1 MKKNSFHKDDRGAS
15 LLAVLILMVVVSA
28 IAVVITKITIVNI
41 QMKEV
46 ERGTKKNFY
55 SADAIMDDLRTGA
68 REQAETAL
76 ENAYADVL
84 QHYVDYTS
92 GGKNV
97 QDVFKQNYM
106 NGLEKYFADP
116 DPMKTKVDTTNEQGN
131 VVYRVAGYDADKVKG
146 CILDGTQQGCF
157 VAPADPKYEID
168 YGAGT
173 FTLKDVRVVYK
184 DAQDYETTITTDLV
198 FSTPDMNFSGQSQV
212 KEFMKYALIADN
224 QINVNASGVKVDGS
238 VYAGA
243 GGILASNNGTGELN
257 GRMILTRGDI
267 VADMGSK
274 LTVGNGNSSIWAEN
288 LMTTGKS
295 AATLD
300 VNGNMYVADDLALN
314 AKESKVTLQ
323 GNYYGYNFQKN
334 YGAGDTV
341 ATDADFSSAIM
352 INGKSSSLN
361 IQNLKYL
368 LLAGRTY
375 ISRGNNSSNTDIHNT
390 DIQMGESIAAR
401 TNQLAYYVPERYVV
415 KVESGE
421 STLLKLKWNDAKNVK
436 IGEKE
441 YPIGESDY
449 AASIHV
455 NPEKLDGWLDNANP
469 IVPYYYTNGVNYY
482 LNFKSQQDANEF
494 YAAYYAGNTGKA
506 GGLAGTYLDKDA
518 LIIDENN
525 KMIMTLSGDI
535 MYRTKPEEMF
545 QEKAVTIEPDNWK
558 DSAGLLWDYC
568 SKLAVSYKSLELGLK
583 DFGQSV
589 TPDQVRFSVTDEKGH
604 EKIDKSIDPLFD
616 KLIDR
621 SALQEEI
628 AKHKNPG
635 DTGDVVYKPAAD
647 VYLIDNP
654 DNPDNPDKPNGYIL
668 PTSITKGIVV
678 ATGSVKVSGNFEGLI
693 ISGGK
698 VTFGAS
704 VQVKGNKLL
713 VSNLFK
719 EDQSRKAP
727 LFSKFFRDCSGTAA
741 SNISGQLDL
750 DSYINYDEWKKN

>member
-55 SADAIMDDLRTGA
+55 SADAIMDNLRTGA

-92 GGKNV
+92 GGKNA

-116 DPMKTKVDTTNEQGN
+116 MKTPVDTTNDEGN
-131 VVYRVAGYDADKVKG
+131 VVYRVAGYDTGKVKG
-146 CILDGTQQGCF
+146 CILDGTQQDCF

-173 FTLKDVRVVYK
+173 FTLKDVRVDYK

-212 KEFMKYALIADN
+212 QEFMKYALIADDQVN
-224 QINVNASGVKVDGS
+224 INAMNVYVGGS
-238 VYAGA
+238 IYAGA
-243 GGILASNNGTGELN
+243 GGIQATGSGS
-257 GRMILTRGDI
+257 GRLEGKMILTRGDI
-267 VADMGSK
+267 VADMGST
-274 LTVGNGNSSIWAEN
+274 LMVGNGNSSIWAEN
-288 LMTTGKS
+288 IMTTGKS

-314 AKESKVTLQ
+314 AKESKVKLQ

-341 ATDADFSSAIM
+341 ATDADFCSAIM

-375 ISRGNNSSNTDIHNT
+375 ISRGNNSSNTDI
-390 DIQMGESIAAR
+390 QMGESIAAR
-401 TNQLAYYVPERYVV
+401 TNQLAYYVPERYV

-421 STLLKLKWNDAKNVK
+421 STLLKWNDNDAQNV
-436 IGEKE
+436 EKK

-455 NPEKLDGWLDNANP
+455 DPVKLDGWLNNANP

-506 GGLAGTYLDKDA
+506 GGLAGTYLDKNA
-518 LIIDENN
+518 LIIDEHN
-525 KMIMTLSGDI
+525 KVIMTLSGDI

-589 TPDQVRFSVTDEKGH
+589 TPDQVRFSVTDENGR

-635 DTGDVVYKPAAD
+635 DTGYAVYKPAAD
-647 VYLIDNP
+647 VYLIDNTGVY
-654 DNPDNPDKPNGYIL
+654 DL
-668 PTSITKGIVV
+668 PTSIQKGIVV

-693 ISGGK
+693 LSGGK
-698 VTFGAS
+698 ITFDAN

-719 EDQSRKAP
+719 DDQSRKPP

-741 SNISGQLDL
+741 DSVSGQLDL

>member
-15 LLAVLILMVVVSA
+15 LLAVLIIMVVVSA

-84 QHYVDYTS
+84 QHYVDYTGS
-92 GGKNV
+92 GKNV

-116 DPMKTKVDTTNEQGN
+116 MKTPVDTTNEQGN
-131 VVYRVAGYDADKVKG
+131 VGYRVAGYDADKVKG

-212 KEFMKYALIADN
+212 KEFMKYALIADDQVN
-224 QINVNASGVKVDGS
+224 INAMNVYVGGS
-238 VYAGA
+238 IYAGA
-243 GGILASNNGTGELN
+243 GGIQATGSGS
-257 GRMILTRGDI
+257 GRLEGKMILTRGDI
-267 VADMGSK
+267 VADMGST
-274 LTVGNGNSSIWAEN
+274 LMVGNGNSSIWAEN
-288 LMTTGKS
+288 IMTTGKS

-368 LLAGRTY
+368 LLAGRTF
-375 ISRGNNSSNTDIHNT
+375 ISRGDNSSNT

-401 TNQLAYYVPERYVV
+401 TNQLAYYVPERYV

-421 STLLKLKWNDAKNVK
+421 STLLKWNDNDAQNV
-436 IGEKE
+436 EKK

-455 NPEKLDGWLDNANP
+455 DPVKLDGWLNNANP

-506 GGLAGTYLDKDA
+506 GGLAGTYLDKNA
-518 LIIDENN
+518 LIIDEHN
-525 KMIMTLSGDI
+525 KVIMTLSGDI

-589 TPDQVRFSVTDEKGH
+589 TPDQVRFSVTDENGR
-604 EKIDKSIDPLFD
+604 EKIDKSIDPLSD

-635 DTGDVVYKPAAD
+635 DTGYAVYKPAAD
-647 VYLIDNP
+647 VYLIDNTGVY
-654 DNPDNPDKPNGYIL
+654 DL

-698 VTFGAS
+698 VTFDAN

-719 EDQSRKAP
+719 EDQSRQAP

>member
-92 GGKNV
+92 GGKNA

-116 DPMKTKVDTTNEQGN
+116 MKTPVDTTNEQGN

-168 YGAGT
+168 YGTGT

-212 KEFMKYALIADN
+212 KEFMKYALIADD
-224 QINVNASGVKVDGS
+224 QINVNASNVTVDGS
-238 VYAGA
+238 VYAGV
-243 GGILASNNGTGELN
+243 GGIVASGNGTGELK

-288 LMTTGKS
+288 IMTTGKS

-368 LLAGRTY
+368 LLAGRTF
-375 ISRGNNSSNTDIHNT
+375 ISRGNNSSNT

-401 TNQLAYYVPERYVV
+401 TNQLAYYVSDKYV
-415 KVESGE
+415 KTENGE
-421 STLLKLKWNDAKNVK
+421 GVVLKWNDAQNVR

-455 NPEKLDGWLDNANP
+455 DPVKLDGWLNHANP

-506 GGLAGTYLDKDA
+506 GGFAGTYLDKNA
-518 LIIDENN
+518 LIIDEHN
-525 KMIMTLSGDI
+525 KVIMTLSGDI

-589 TPDQVRFSVTDEKGH
+589 TPDQVRFSVTDENGH

-635 DTGDVVYKPAAD
+635 DAGFTVYHPADD
-647 VYLIDNP
+647 VYLIDNTGVY
-654 DNPDNPDKPNGYIL
+654 DL

-698 VTFGAS
+698 VTFDAN

>member
-76 ENAYADVL
+76 ENAYVDVL

-92 GGKNV
+92 GGKNA

-116 DPMKTKVDTTNEQGN
+116 MKTKVDTTNDEGS

-146 CILDGTQQGCF
+146 CILDGTQRGCF

-212 KEFMKYALIADN
+212 QEFMKYALIADD
-224 QINVNASGVKVDGS
+224 QINVNASNVTVDGS
-238 VYAGA
+238 VYAGV
-243 GGILASNNGTGELN
+243 GGIVASGNGTGELK

-267 VADMGSK
+267 VADMGSALK
-274 LTVGNGNSSIWAEN
+274 VGDGNSSIWAEN

-375 ISRGNNSSNTDIHNT
+375 ISRGNNSSNTDI
-390 DIQMGESIAAR
+390 QMGESIAAR
-401 TNQLAYYVPERYVV
+401 TNQLAYYVPERYV

-421 STLLKLKWNDAKNVK
+421 STLLKWNDAQKVR

-455 NPEKLDGWLDNANP
+455 DPVKLDGWLNHANP
-469 IVPYYYTNGVNYY
+469 IVPYYYINGVNYY

-494 YAAYYAGNTGKA
+494 YAAYYAGNTSKA
-506 GGLAGTYLDKDA
+506 GGLAGTYLDKNA
-518 LIIDENN
+518 LIIDEHN

-545 QEKAVTIEPDNWK
+545 QEKEVTIEPDNWK

-589 TPDQVRFSVTDEKGH
+589 TPDQVRFSVTDENGH

-635 DTGDVVYKPAAD
+635 DAGFTVYHPADD
-647 VYLIDNP
+647 VYLIDNTGVY
-654 DNPDNPDKPNGYIL
+654 DL

-698 VTFGAS
+698 VTFDAN

>member
-116 DPMKTKVDTTNEQGN
+116 DPMKTKVDTTNKQGN

-168 YGAGT
+168 YGTGT

-212 KEFMKYALIADN
+212 KEFMKYALIADD
-224 QINVNASGVKVDGS
+224 QINVNASNVTVDGS
-238 VYAGA
+238 VYAGV
-243 GGILASNNGTGELN
+243 GGIVASGNGTGELK

-267 VADMGSK
+267 VADMGSALK
-274 LTVGNGNSSIWAEN
+274 VGDGNSSIWAEN
-288 LMTTGKS
+288 IMTTGKS
-295 AATLD
+295 AATLN

-368 LLAGRTY
+368 LLAGRTF
-375 ISRGNNSSNTDIHNT
+375 ISRGNNSSNT

-401 TNQLAYYVPERYVV
+401 TNQLAYYVSDKYV
-415 KVESGE
+415 KTENGE
-421 STLLKLKWNDAKNVK
+421 GVVLKWNDAQNVR

-455 NPEKLDGWLDNANP
+455 DPVKLDGWLNHANP

-506 GGLAGTYLDKDA
+506 GGFAGTYLDKNA
-518 LIIDENN
+518 LIIDEHN
-525 KMIMTLSGDI
+525 KVIMTLSGDI

-589 TPDQVRFSVTDEKGH
+589 TPDQVRFSVTDENGH

-635 DTGDVVYKPAAD
+635 DAGFTVYHPADD
-647 VYLIDNP
+647 VYLIDNTGVY
-654 DNPDNPDKPNGYIL
+654 DL

-698 VTFGAS
+698 VTFDAN

>member
-92 GGKNV
+92 GGKNA

-116 DPMKTKVDTTNEQGN
+116 MKTPVDTTNEQGN

-168 YGAGT
+168 YGTGT

-212 KEFMKYALIADN
+212 KEFMKYALIADD
-224 QINVNASGVKVDGS
+224 QINVNASNVTVDGS
-238 VYAGA
+238 VYAGV
-243 GGILASNNGTGELN
+243 GGIVASGNGTGELK

-267 VADMGSK
+267 VADMGSALK
-274 LTVGNGNSSIWAEN
+274 VGDGNSSIWAEN
-288 LMTTGKS
+288 IMTTGKS
-295 AATLD
+295 AATLN

-368 LLAGRTY
+368 LLAGRTF
-375 ISRGNNSSNTDIHNT
+375 ISRGNNSSNT

-401 TNQLAYYVPERYVV
+401 TNQLAYYVSDKYV
-415 KVESGE
+415 KTENGE
-421 STLLKLKWNDAKNVK
+421 GVVLKWNDAQNVR

-455 NPEKLDGWLDNANP
+455 DPVKLDGWLNHANP

-589 TPDQVRFSVTDEKGH
+589 TPDQVRFSVTDENGH

-635 DTGDVVYKPAAD
+635 DAGFTVYHPADD
-647 VYLIDNP
+647 VYLIDNTGVY
-654 DNPDNPDKPNGYIL
+654 DL

-678 ATGSVKVSGNFEGLI
+678 ATGSVKVSGNVEGLI

-698 VTFGAS
+698 VTFDAN

>member
-116 DPMKTKVDTTNEQGN
+116 DPMKTKVDTTNKQGN

-168 YGAGT
+168 YGTGT

-212 KEFMKYALIADN
+212 KEFMKYALIADD
-224 QINVNASGVKVDGS
+224 QINVNASNVTVDGS
-238 VYAGA
+238 VYAGV
-243 GGILASNNGTGELN
+243 GGIVASGNGTGELK

-267 VADMGSK
+267 VADMGSALK
-274 LTVGNGNSSIWAEN
+274 VGDGNSSIWAEN

-375 ISRGNNSSNTDIHNT
+375 ISRGNNSSNTDI
-390 DIQMGESIAAR
+390 QMGESIAAR
-401 TNQLAYYVPERYVV
+401 TNQLAYYVPERYV

-421 STLLKLKWNDAKNVK
+421 STLLKWNDAPQNVT

-455 NPEKLDGWLDNANP
+455 NPVKLDGWLNHANP

-494 YAAYYAGNTGKA
+494 YAAYYTGNTGKA
-506 GGLAGTYLDKDA
+506 GGLAGTYLDKNA
-518 LIIDENN
+518 LIIDEHN
-525 KMIMTLSGDI
+525 KVIMTLSGDI

-589 TPDQVRFSVTDEKGH
+589 TPDQVRFSVTDENGH

-635 DTGDVVYKPAAD
+635 DAGFTVYHPADD
-647 VYLIDNP
+647 VYLIDNTGVY
-654 DNPDNPDKPNGYIL
+654 DL

-698 VTFGAS
+698 VTFDAN

>member
-76 ENAYADVL
+76 ENAYVDVL

-92 GGKNV
+92 GGKNA

-116 DPMKTKVDTTNEQGN
+116 MKTKVDTTNDEGS
-131 VVYRVAGYDADKVKG
+131 VVYRVAGYDADKLKG
-146 CILDGTQQGCF
+146 CILDGTQRGCF

-212 KEFMKYALIADN
+212 QEFMKYALIADD
-224 QINVNASGVKVDGS
+224 QINVNASNVTVDGS

-243 GGILASNNGTGELN
+243 GGIVASGNGTGVLN

-267 VADMGSK
+267 VADMGST
-274 LTVGNGNSSIWAEN
+274 LMVGNGNSSIWAEN
-288 LMTTGKS
+288 IMTTGKS
-295 AATLD
+295 AATLN

-314 AKESKVTLQ
+314 AKESKVTLK

-334 YGAGDTV
+334 YGVGDTV

-361 IQNLKYL
+361 IQNLKFL
-368 LLAGRTY
+368 LLAGRTF
-375 ISRGNNSSNTDIHNT
+375 IARGNNSSNT

-401 TNQLAYYVPERYVV
+401 TNQLAYYVSDKYV
-415 KVESGE
+415 KTENGE
-421 STLLKLKWNDAKNVK
+421 GVVLKWNDAQNVT

-455 NPEKLDGWLDNANP
+455 DPVKLDGWLNNANP

-583 DFGQSV
+583 DSGQSV
-589 TPDQVRFSVTDEKGH
+589 TPDQVRFSVTDENGH

-635 DTGDVVYKPAAD
+635 DTGYAVYKPAAD
-647 VYLIDNP
+647 VYLIDNTGVY
-654 DNPDNPDKPNGYIL
+654 DL

-698 VTFGAS
+698 VTFDAN

-719 EDQSRKAP
+719 EDQSRQDP

>member
-15 LLAVLILMVVVSA
+15 LLAVLIIMVVVSA

-68 REQAETAL
+68 REQAEAAL
-76 ENAYADVL
+76 ENAYVDVL

-92 GGKNV
+92 GGKNA

-116 DPMKTKVDTTNEQGN
+116 MKTPVDTTNEQGN

-212 KEFMKYALIADN
+212 QEFMKYALIADDQVN
-224 QINVNASGVKVDGS
+224 INAMNVYVGGS
-238 VYAGA
+238 IYAGA
-243 GGILASNNGTGELN
+243 GGIQATGSGS
-257 GRMILTRGDI
+257 GRLEGKIILTRGDI
-267 VADMGSK
+267 VADMGST
-274 LTVGNGNSSIWAEN
+274 LMVGNGNSSIWAEN

-300 VNGNMYVADDLALN
+300 VNGNIYVADDLALN
-314 AKESKVTLQ
+314 AKESKVKLQ

-368 LLAGRTY
+368 LLAGRTF
-375 ISRGNNSSNTDIHNT
+375 IARGNNSSNT

-401 TNQLAYYVPERYVV
+401 TNQLAYYVSDKYV
-415 KVESGE
+415 KTENGE
-421 STLLKLKWNDAKNVK
+421 GVVLKWNDAQNVR
-436 IGEKE
+436 IGETE

-455 NPEKLDGWLDNANP
+455 DPVQLDGWLNHANP

-583 DFGQSV
+583 DSGQSV
-589 TPDQVRFSVTDEKGH
+589 TPDQVRFSVTDENGH

-635 DTGDVVYKPAAD
+635 DTGYAVYKPAAD
-647 VYLIDNP
+647 VYLIDNTGVY
-654 DNPDNPDKPNGYIL
+654 DL

-698 VTFGAS
+698 VTFDAN

-719 EDQSRKAP
+719 EDQSRQAP

>member
-92 GGKNV
+92 GGKNA

-116 DPMKTKVDTTNEQGN
+116 MKTPVDTTNEQGN

-168 YGAGT
+168 YGTGT

-212 KEFMKYALIADN
+212 KEFMKYALIADD
-224 QINVNASGVKVDGS
+224 QINVNASNVTVDGS
-238 VYAGA
+238 VYAGV
-243 GGILASNNGTGELN
+243 GGIVASGNGTGELK

-267 VADMGSK
+267 VADMGSALK
-274 LTVGNGNSSIWAEN
+274 VGDGNSSIWAEN
-288 LMTTGKS
+288 IMTTGKS
-295 AATLD
+295 AATLN

-368 LLAGRTY
+368 LLAGRTF
-375 ISRGNNSSNTDIHNT
+375 ISRGNNSSNT

-401 TNQLAYYVPERYVV
+401 TNQLAYYVSDKYV
-415 KVESGE
+415 KTENGE
-421 STLLKLKWNDAKNVK
+421 GVVLKWNDAQNVR

-455 NPEKLDGWLDNANP
+455 DPVKLDGWLNHANP

-506 GGLAGTYLDKDA
+506 GGFAGTYLDKNA
-518 LIIDENN
+518 LIIDEHN
-525 KMIMTLSGDI
+525 KVIMTLSGDI

-589 TPDQVRFSVTDEKGH
+589 TPDQVRFSVTDENGH

-635 DTGDVVYKPAAD
+635 DAGFTVYHPADD
-647 VYLIDNP
+647 VYLIDNTGVY
-654 DNPDNPDKPNGYIL
+654 DL

-698 VTFGAS
+698 VTFDAN

>member
-76 ENAYADVL
+76 ENAYVDVL

-92 GGKNV
+92 GGKNA

-106 NGLEKYFADP
+106 NGLESYFADP
-116 DPMKTKVDTTNEQGN
+116 MKTPVDTTNDEGS

-168 YGAGT
+168 YGTGT

-212 KEFMKYALIADN
+212 KEFMKYALIADD
-224 QINVNASGVKVDGS
+224 QINVNASNVTVDGS
-238 VYAGA
+238 VYAGV
-243 GGILASNNGTGELN
+243 GGIVASGNGTGELK

-267 VADMGSK
+267 VADMGTS
-274 LTVGNGNSSIWAEN
+274 LSVGDGNSSIWAEN
-288 LMTTGKS
+288 IMTTGKS
-295 AATLD
+295 AATLN

-314 AKESKVTLQ
+314 AKESKVTLK

-368 LLAGRTY
+368 LLAGRTF
-375 ISRGNNSSNTDIHNT
+375 ISRGNNSSNT

-401 TNQLAYYVPERYVV
+401 TNQLAYYVPERYV

-421 STLLKLKWNDAKNVK
+421 STLLKWNDAQKVR

-455 NPEKLDGWLDNANP
+455 DPVKLDGWLNHANP

-506 GGLAGTYLDKDA
+506 GGLAGTYLDKNA
-518 LIIDENN
+518 LIIDEHN
-525 KMIMTLSGDI
+525 KVIMTLSGDI

-589 TPDQVRFSVTDEKGH
+589 TPDQVRFSVTDENGH

-635 DTGDVVYKPAAD
+635 DAGFTVYHPADD
-647 VYLIDNP
+647 VYLIDNTGVY
-654 DNPDNPDKPNGYIL
+654 DL

-698 VTFGAS
+698 VTFDAN

>member
-15 LLAVLILMVVVSA
+15 LLAVLIIMVVVSA

-84 QHYVDYTS
+84 QHYVDYTGS
-92 GGKNV
+92 GKNV

-116 DPMKTKVDTTNEQGN
+116 MKTPVDTTNEQGN

-168 YGAGT
+168 YGVGT

-243 GGILASNNGTGELN
+243 GGIVASNNGTGELN

-267 VADMGSK
+267 VADMGST

-295 AATLD
+295 AATLN

-314 AKESKVTLQ
+314 AKESKVTLK

-375 ISRGNNSSNTDIHNT
+375 ISRGNNSSNTDI
-390 DIQMGESIAAR
+390 QMGESIAAR
-401 TNQLAYYVPERYVV
+401 TNQLAYYVPERYV

-421 STLLKLKWNDAKNVK
+421 STLLKWNDNDAQNV
-436 IGEKE
+436 EKK

-455 NPEKLDGWLDNANP
+455 DPVKLDGWLNHANP

-482 LNFKSQQDANEF
+482 LNFRSQQDANEF

-506 GGLAGTYLDKDA
+506 GGLAGTYLDKNA

-589 TPDQVRFSVTDEKGH
+589 TPDQVRFSVTDENGR

-635 DTGDVVYKPAAD
+635 DTGYAVYKPAAD
-647 VYLIDNP
+647 VYLIDNTGVY
-654 DNPDNPDKPNGYIL
+654 DL

-698 VTFGAS
+698 VTFDAN

-719 EDQSRKAP
+719 EDQSRQAP

>member
-92 GGKNV
+92 GGKNA

-116 DPMKTKVDTTNEQGN
+116 MKTPVDTTNEQGN

-168 YGAGT
+168 YGTGT

-212 KEFMKYALIADN
+212 KEFMKYALIADD
-224 QINVNASGVKVDGS
+224 QINVNASNVTVDGS
-238 VYAGA
+238 VYAGV
-243 GGILASNNGTGELN
+243 GGIVASGNGTGELK

-267 VADMGSK
+267 VADMGSALK
-274 LTVGNGNSSIWAEN
+274 VGDGNSSIWAEN
-288 LMTTGKS
+288 IMTTGKS
-295 AATLD
+295 AATLN

-368 LLAGRTY
+368 LLAGRTF
-375 ISRGNNSSNTDIHNT
+375 ISRGNNSSNT

-401 TNQLAYYVPERYVV
+401 TNQLAYYVSDKYV
-415 KVESGE
+415 KTENGE
-421 STLLKLKWNDAKNVK
+421 GVVLKWNDAQNVR

-455 NPEKLDGWLDNANP
+455 DPVKLDGWLNHANP

-506 GGLAGTYLDKDA
+506 GGFAGTYLDKNA
-518 LIIDENN
+518 LIIDEHN
-525 KMIMTLSGDI
+525 KVIMTLSGDI

-583 DFGQSV
+583 DFGQTV
-589 TPDQVRFSVTDEKGH
+589 TPDQVRFSVTDENGH

-635 DTGDVVYKPAAD
+635 DAGFTVYHPADD
-647 VYLIDNP
+647 VYLIDNTGVY
-654 DNPDNPDKPNGYIL
+654 DL

-698 VTFGAS
+698 VTFDAN

>member
-76 ENAYADVL
+76 ENAYVDVL

-92 GGKNV
+92 GGKNA

-106 NGLEKYFADP
+106 NGLESYFA

-212 KEFMKYALIADN
+212 QEFMKYALIADD
-224 QINVNASGVKVDGS
+224 QINVNASNVTVDGS
-238 VYAGA
+238 VYAGV
-243 GGILASNNGTGELN
+243 GGIVASGNGTGELK

-267 VADMGSK
+267 VADMGSALK
-274 LTVGNGNSSIWAEN
+274 VGDGNSSIWAEN

-375 ISRGNNSSNTDIHNT
+375 ISRGNNSSNTDI
-390 DIQMGESIAAR
+390 QMGESIAAR
-401 TNQLAYYVPERYVV
+401 TNQLAYYVPERYV

-421 STLLKLKWNDAKNVK
+421 STLLKWNDAQKVR

-455 NPEKLDGWLDNANP
+455 DPVKLDGWLNHANP
-469 IVPYYYTNGVNYY
+469 IVPYYYINGVNYY

-494 YAAYYAGNTGKA
+494 YAAYYAGNTSKA
-506 GGLAGTYLDKDA
+506 GGLAGTYLDKNA

-589 TPDQVRFSVTDEKGH
+589 TPDQVRFSVTDENGH

-635 DTGDVVYKPAAD
+635 DAGFTVYHPADD
-647 VYLIDNP
+647 VYLIDNTGVY
-654 DNPDNPDKPNGYIL
+654 DL

-698 VTFGAS
+698 VTFDAN

>member
-92 GGKNV
+92 GGKNA

-116 DPMKTKVDTTNEQGN
+116 MKTPVDTTNEQGN

-168 YGAGT
+168 YGTGT

-212 KEFMKYALIADN
+212 KEFMKYALIADD
-224 QINVNASGVKVDGS
+224 QINVNASNVTVDGS
-238 VYAGA
+238 VYAGV
-243 GGILASNNGTGELN
+243 GGIVASGNGTGELK

-267 VADMGSK
+267 VADMGSALK
-274 LTVGNGNSSIWAEN
+274 VGDGNSSIWAEN

-300 VNGNMYVADDLALN
+300 VNGNIYVADDLALN

-375 ISRGNNSSNTDIHNT
+375 ISRGNNSSNTDI
-390 DIQMGESIAAR
+390 QMGESIAAR
-401 TNQLAYYVPERYVV
+401 TNQLAYYVPERYV

-421 STLLKLKWNDAKNVK
+421 STLLKWNDAQKVR

-455 NPEKLDGWLDNANP
+455 DPVKLDGWLNHANP

-494 YAAYYAGNTGKA
+494 YAAYYAGNTSKA
-506 GGLAGTYLDKDA
+506 GGLAGTYLDKNA
-518 LIIDENN
+518 LIIDEHN
-525 KMIMTLSGDI
+525 KVIMTLSGDI

-589 TPDQVRFSVTDEKGH
+589 TPDQVRFSVTDENGH

-635 DTGDVVYKPAAD
+635 DAGFTVYHPADD
-647 VYLIDNP
+647 VYLIDNTGVY
-654 DNPDNPDKPNGYIL
+654 DL

-698 VTFGAS
+698 VTFDAN

>member
-84 QHYVDYTS
+84 QHYVDYTGS
-92 GGKNV
+92 GKNV

-116 DPMKTKVDTTNEQGN
+116 MKTKVDTTNDEGS

-184 DAQDYETTITTDLV
+184 DAQDYETSITTDLV

-212 KEFMKYALIADN
+212 KEFMKYALIADD
-224 QINVNASGVKVDGS
+224 QINVNASNVTVDGS
-238 VYAGA
+238 VYAGV
-243 GGILASNNGTGELN
+243 GGIVASGNGTGELK

-267 VADMGSK
+267 VADMGSALK
-274 LTVGNGNSSIWAEN
+274 VGDGNSSIWAEN

-295 AATLD
+295 AATLN

-375 ISRGNNSSNTDIHNT
+375 ISRGNNSSNTDI
-390 DIQMGESIAAR
+390 QMGESIAAR
-401 TNQLAYYVPERYVV
+401 TNQLAYYVSERYV
-415 KVESGE
+415 KTENGE
-421 STLLKLKWNDAKNVK
+421 GVVLKWNDAQNVR

-455 NPEKLDGWLDNANP
+455 DPVKLDGWLNHANP

-589 TPDQVRFSVTDEKGH
+589 TPDQVRFSVTDENGH

-635 DTGDVVYKPAAD
+635 DTGFTVYHPADD
-647 VYLIDNP
+647 VYLIDNTGVY
-654 DNPDNPDKPNGYIL
+654 DL

-698 VTFGAS
+698 VTFDAN

>member
-92 GGKNV
+92 GGKNA

-116 DPMKTKVDTTNEQGN
+116 MKTPVDTTNEQGN

-168 YGAGT
+168 YGTGT

-212 KEFMKYALIADN
+212 KEFMKYALIADD
-224 QINVNASGVKVDGS
+224 QINVNASNVTVDGS
-238 VYAGA
+238 VYAGV
-243 GGILASNNGTGELN
+243 GGIVASGNGTGELK

-267 VADMGSK
+267 VADMGSALK
-274 LTVGNGNSSIWAEN
+274 VGDGNSSIWAEN
-288 LMTTGKS
+288 IMTTGKS
-295 AATLD
+295 AATLN

-368 LLAGRTY
+368 LLAGRTF
-375 ISRGNNSSNTDIHNT
+375 ISRGNNSSNT

-401 TNQLAYYVPERYVV
+401 TNQLAYYVSDKYV
-415 KVESGE
+415 KTENGE
-421 STLLKLKWNDAKNVK
+421 GVVLKWNDAQNVR

-455 NPEKLDGWLDNANP
+455 DPVKLDGWLNHANP

-506 GGLAGTYLDKDA
+506 GGFAGTYLDKNA
-518 LIIDENN
+518 LIIDEHN
-525 KMIMTLSGDI
+525 KVIMTLSGDI

-589 TPDQVRFSVTDEKGH
+589 TPDQVRFSVTDENGH

-635 DTGDVVYKPAAD
+635 DAGFTVYHPADD
-647 VYLIDNP
+647 VYLIDNTGVY
-654 DNPDNPDKPNGYIL
+654 DL

-698 VTFGAS
+698 VTFGTN

>member
-92 GGKNV
+92 GGKNA

-116 DPMKTKVDTTNEQGN
+116 DPMKTKVDTTNKQGN

-168 YGAGT
+168 YGTGT

-212 KEFMKYALIADN
+212 KEFMKYALIADD
-224 QINVNASGVKVDGS
+224 QINVNASNVTVDGS
-238 VYAGA
+238 VYAGV
-243 GGILASNNGTGELN
+243 GGIVASGNGTGELK

-267 VADMGSK
+267 VADMGSALK
-274 LTVGNGNSSIWAEN
+274 VGDGNSSIWAEN
-288 LMTTGKS
+288 IMTTGKS
-295 AATLD
+295 AATLN

-368 LLAGRTY
+368 LLAGRTF
-375 ISRGNNSSNTDIHNT
+375 ISRGNNSSNT

-401 TNQLAYYVPERYVV
+401 TNQLAYYVSDKYV
-415 KVESGE
+415 KTENGE
-421 STLLKLKWNDAKNVK
+421 GVVLKWNDAQNVR

-455 NPEKLDGWLDNANP
+455 DPVKLDGWLNHANP

-506 GGLAGTYLDKDA
+506 GGFAGTYLDKNA
-518 LIIDENN
+518 LIIDEHN
-525 KMIMTLSGDI
+525 KVIMTLSGDI

-589 TPDQVRFSVTDEKGH
+589 TPDQVRFSVTDENGH

-635 DTGDVVYKPAAD
+635 DAGFTVYHPADD
-647 VYLIDNP
+647 VYLIDNTGVY
-654 DNPDNPDKPNGYIL
+654 DL

-698 VTFGAS
+698 VTFDAN

>member
-76 ENAYADVL
+76 ENAYVDVL

-92 GGKNV
+92 GGKNA

-116 DPMKTKVDTTNEQGN
+116 MKTKVDTTNDEGS

-146 CILDGTQQGCF
+146 CILDGTQRGCF

-212 KEFMKYALIADN
+212 QEFMKYALIADD
-224 QINVNASGVKVDGS
+224 QINVNASNVTVDGS

-243 GGILASNNGTGELN
+243 GGIVASGNGTGVLN

-375 ISRGNNSSNTDIHNT
+375 ISRGNNSSNTDI
-390 DIQMGESIAAR
+390 QMGESIAAR
-401 TNQLAYYVPERYVV
+401 TNQLAYYVPERYV

-421 STLLKLKWNDAKNVK
+421 STLLKWNDAPQNVT

-455 NPEKLDGWLDNANP
+455 DPVKLDGWLNHANP

-506 GGLAGTYLDKDA
+506 GGLAGTYLDKNA
-518 LIIDENN
+518 LIIDEHN

-589 TPDQVRFSVTDEKGH
+589 TPDQVRFSVTDENGH

-635 DTGDVVYKPAAD
+635 DTGFTVYHPADD
-647 VYLIDNP
+647 VYLIDNTGVY
-654 DNPDNPDKPNGYIL
+654 DL

-698 VTFGAS
+698 VTFDAN

-719 EDQSRKAP
+719 EDQSRQAP

>member
-76 ENAYADVL
+76 ENAYVDVL

-92 GGKNV
+92 GGKNA

-116 DPMKTKVDTTNEQGN
+116 MKTKVDTTNDEGS

-146 CILDGTQQGCF
+146 CILDGTQRGCF

-184 DAQDYETTITTDLV
+184 DAQDYETSITTDLV

-212 KEFMKYALIADN
+212 KEFMKYALIADD
-224 QINVNASGVKVDGS
+224 QINVNASNVTVDGS
-238 VYAGA
+238 VYAGV
-243 GGILASNNGTGELN
+243 GGIVASGNGTGELK

-267 VADMGSK
+267 VADMGSALK
-274 LTVGNGNSSIWAEN
+274 VGDGNSSIWAEN

-295 AATLD
+295 AATLN

-375 ISRGNNSSNTDIHNT
+375 ISRGNNSSNTDI
-390 DIQMGESIAAR
+390 QMGESIAAR
-401 TNQLAYYVPERYVV
+401 TNQLAYYVPERYV

-421 STLLKLKWNDAKNVK
+421 RALLKWNDAQNVK

-455 NPEKLDGWLDNANP
+455 DPVKLDGWLNHANP

-506 GGLAGTYLDKDA
+506 GGLAGTYLDKNA
-518 LIIDENN
+518 LIIDEHN
-525 KMIMTLSGDI
+525 KVIMTLSGDI

-558 DSAGLLWDYC
+558 DPAGLLWDYC

-589 TPDQVRFSVTDEKGH
+589 TPDQVRFSVTDENGH

-635 DTGDVVYKPAAD
+635 DTGFTVYHPADD
-647 VYLIDNP
+647 VYLIDNTGVY
-654 DNPDNPDKPNGYIL
+654 DL

-698 VTFGAS
+698 VTFDAN

-719 EDQSRKAP
+719 EDQSRQAP

>member
-116 DPMKTKVDTTNEQGN
+116 MKTKVDTTNKQGN

-168 YGAGT
+168 YGTGT

-212 KEFMKYALIADN
+212 KEFMKYALIADD
-224 QINVNASGVKVDGS
+224 QINVNASNVTVDGS
-238 VYAGA
+238 VYAGV
-243 GGILASNNGTGELN
+243 GGIVASGNGTGELK

-267 VADMGSK
+267 VADMGTS
-274 LTVGNGNSSIWAEN
+274 LSVGDGNSSIWAEN

-295 AATLD
+295 AATLN

-368 LLAGRTY
+368 LLAGRTF
-375 ISRGNNSSNTDIHNT
+375 ISRGNNSSNTDI
-390 DIQMGESIAAR
+390 QMGESIAVR
-401 TNQLAYYVPERYVV
+401 TNQLAYYVPERYV

-421 STLLKLKWNDAKNVK
+421 STLLKWNDAQKVR

-455 NPEKLDGWLDNANP
+455 DPVKLDGWLNHANP

-506 GGLAGTYLDKDA
+506 GGLAGTYLDKNA
-518 LIIDENN
+518 LIIDEHN

-589 TPDQVRFSVTDEKGH
+589 TPDQVRFSVTDENGH

-635 DTGDVVYKPAAD
+635 DTGFTVYHPAD
-647 VYLIDNP
+647 NVYLIDNTGVY
-654 DNPDNPDKPNGYIL
+654 DL

-698 VTFGAS
+698 VTFDAN

-719 EDQSRKAP
+719 EDQSRQAP

>member
-76 ENAYADVL
+76 ESAYADVL
-84 QHYVDYTS
+84 QHYVVYTS
-92 GGKNV
+92 SGKNA
-97 QDVFKQNYM
+97 QDVFKQKYM
-106 NGLEKYFADP
+106 DGLESYFADSR
-116 DPMKTKVDTTNEQGN
+116 KTPIDTTNDRGN

-146 CILDGTQQGCF
+146 CILDGTQQDCF

-168 YGAGT
+168 YGAGI
-173 FTLKDVRVVYK
+173 FTLKGVRVTYK

-198 FSTPDMNFSGQSQV
+198 FSTPNMNFSGQSQV
-212 KEFMKYALIADN
+212 QEFMKYALIADDQVN
-224 QINVNASGVKVDGS
+224 INAMNVYVGGS
-238 VYAGA
+238 IYAGA
-243 GGILASNNGTGELN
+243 GGIQATGSGSGTLEGK
-257 GRMILTRGDI
+257 MILTRGDI
-267 VADMGSK
+267 VADMGSS
-274 LTVGNGNSSIWAEN
+274 LSVGDGNSSIWAEN
-288 LMTTGKS
+288 IMTTGKS
-295 AATLD
+295 AATLH
-300 VNGNMYVADDLALN
+300 VNGNIYVADDLALN
-314 AKESKVTLQ
+314 AKESNVTLK

-352 INGKSSSLN
+352 INGKNSSLN

-368 LLAGRTY
+368 LLAGRTF
-375 ISRGNNSSNTDIHNT
+375 IARGNNSSNT

-401 TNQLAYYVPERYVV
+401 TNQLAYYVSDKYV
-415 KVESGE
+415 KTENGE
-421 STLLKLKWNDAKNVK
+421 SALLKWNDAQNVR
-436 IGEKE
+436 IGETE

-455 NPEKLDGWLDNANP
+455 DPVKLDGWLNNANP

-506 GGLAGTYLDKDA
+506 GGLAGTYLDKNA

-525 KMIMTLSGDI
+525 MIMTLSGDI
-535 MYRTKPEEMF
+535 MYRTRPEEMF
-545 QEKAVTIEPDNWK
+545 QEKEVTIEPDNWK
-558 DSAGLLWDYC
+558 DSTGLLWDYC

-583 DFGQSV
+583 DSGQSV

-604 EKIDKSIDPLFD
+604 ETIDKSIDPLFD

-621 SALQEEI
+621 SALQDEI

-635 DTGDVVYKPAAD
+635 DTGDTVYNPATD
-647 VYLIDNP
+647 VYLIDNAGVY
-654 DNPDNPDKPNGYIL
+654 DL

-678 ATGSVKVSGNFEGLI
+678 ATGSIKVSGNFEGMI

-698 VTFGAS
+698 VTFDAN

-719 EDQSRKAP
+719 EDQSRQTP
-727 LFSKFFRDCSGTAA
+727 LFSNFFRDCSGTAA

-750 DSYINYDEWKKN
+750 DSYISYDEWKKN

>member
-106 NGLEKYFADP
+106 NGLESYFA
-116 DPMKTKVDTTNEQGN
+116 DPMKTKVDTTNKQGN

-168 YGAGT
+168 YGTGT

-212 KEFMKYALIADN
+212 KEFMKYALIADD
-224 QINVNASGVKVDGS
+224 QINVNASNVTVDGS
-238 VYAGA
+238 VYAGV
-243 GGILASNNGTGELN
+243 GGIVASGNGTGELK

-267 VADMGSK
+267 VADMGSALK
-274 LTVGNGNSSIWAEN
+274 VGDGNSSIWAEN

-375 ISRGNNSSNTDIHNT
+375 ISRGNNSSNTDI
-390 DIQMGESIAAR
+390 QMGESIAAR
-401 TNQLAYYVPERYVV
+401 TNQLAYYVPERYV

-421 STLLKLKWNDAKNVK
+421 STLLKWNDAQKVR

-455 NPEKLDGWLDNANP
+455 DPVKLDGWLNHANP

-506 GGLAGTYLDKDA
+506 GGLAGTYLDKNA
-518 LIIDENN
+518 LIIDEHN
-525 KMIMTLSGDI
+525 KVIMTLSGDI

-545 QEKAVTIEPDNWK
+545 QEKEVTIEPDNWK

-589 TPDQVRFSVTDEKGH
+589 TPDQVRFSVTDENGH

-635 DTGDVVYKPAAD
+635 DAGFTVYHPADD
-647 VYLIDNP
+647 VYLIDNTGVY
-654 DNPDNPDKPNGYIL
+654 DL

-698 VTFGAS
+698 VTFDAN

>member
-84 QHYVDYTS
+84 QHYVDYTGS
-92 GGKNV
+92 GKNV

-116 DPMKTKVDTTNEQGN
+116 MKTPVDTTNEQGN

-212 KEFMKYALIADN
+212 KEFMKYALIADD
-224 QINVNASGVKVDGS
+224 QINVNASNVTVDGS
-238 VYAGA
+238 VYAGV
-243 GGILASNNGTGELN
+243 GGIVASGNGTGELK

-267 VADMGSK
+267 VADMGTS
-274 LTVGNGNSSIWAEN
+274 LSVGDGNSSIWAEN
-288 LMTTGKS
+288 IMTTGKS
-295 AATLD
+295 AATLN

-314 AKESKVTLQ
+314 AKESNVTLK

-368 LLAGRTY
+368 LLAGRTF
-375 ISRGNNSSNTDIHNT
+375 ISRGNNSSNT

-401 TNQLAYYVPERYVV
+401 TNQLAYYVPERYV

-421 STLLKLKWNDAKNVK
+421 STLLKWNDAQNVR
-436 IGEKE
+436 IDEKE

-455 NPEKLDGWLDNANP
+455 DPVKLDGWLNHANP

-506 GGLAGTYLDKDA
+506 GGLAGTYLDKNA
-518 LIIDENN
+518 LIIDEHN
-525 KMIMTLSGDI
+525 KVIMTLSGDI

-589 TPDQVRFSVTDEKGH
+589 TPDQVRFSVTDENGH

-635 DTGDVVYKPAAD
+635 DAGFTVYHPADD
-647 VYLIDNP
+647 VYLIDNTGVY
-654 DNPDNPDKPNGYIL
+654 DL

-698 VTFGAS
+698 VTFDAN

>member
-55 SADAIMDDLRTGA
+55 SADAIMDNLRTGA

-92 GGKNV
+92 GGKNA

-116 DPMKTKVDTTNEQGN
+116 MKTPVDTTNDEGN
-131 VVYRVAGYDADKVKG
+131 VVYRVAGYDTGKVKG
-146 CILDGTQQGCF
+146 CILDGTQQDCF
-157 VAPADPKYEID
+157 VASADPKYEID

-173 FTLKDVRVVYK
+173 FTLKDVRVDYK

-212 KEFMKYALIADN
+212 QEFMKYALIADDQVN
-224 QINVNASGVKVDGS
+224 INAMNVYVGGS
-238 VYAGA
+238 IYAGA
-243 GGILASNNGTGELN
+243 GGIQATGSGS
-257 GRMILTRGDI
+257 GRLEGKMILTRGDI
-267 VADMGSK
+267 VADMGST
-274 LTVGNGNSSIWAEN
+274 LMVGNGNSSIWAEN
-288 LMTTGKS
+288 IMTTGKS

-314 AKESKVTLQ
+314 AKESKVKLQ

-375 ISRGNNSSNTDIHNT
+375 ISRGNNSSNTDI
-390 DIQMGESIAAR
+390 QMGESIAAR
-401 TNQLAYYVPERYVV
+401 TNQLAYYVPERYV

-421 STLLKLKWNDAKNVK
+421 STLLKWNDNDAQNV
-436 IGEKE
+436 EKK

-455 NPEKLDGWLDNANP
+455 DPVKLDGWLNNANP

-506 GGLAGTYLDKDA
+506 GGLAGTYLDKNA
-518 LIIDENN
+518 LIIDEHN
-525 KMIMTLSGDI
+525 KVIMTLSGDI

-589 TPDQVRFSVTDEKGH
+589 TPDQVRFSVTDENGR

-635 DTGDVVYKPAAD
+635 DTGYAVYKPAAD
-647 VYLIDNP
+647 VYLIDNTGVY
-654 DNPDNPDKPNGYIL
+654 DL

-698 VTFGAS
+698 VTFDAN

-719 EDQSRKAP
+719 EDQSRQAP

-750 DSYINYDEWKKN
+750 DSYINFDEWKKN

>member
-76 ENAYADVL
+76 ENAYVDVL

-92 GGKNV
+92 GGKNA

-106 NGLEKYFADP
+106 NGLESYFADP
-116 DPMKTKVDTTNEQGN
+116 MKTPVDTTNEQGN

-212 KEFMKYALIADN
+212 QEFMKYALIADDQVN
-224 QINVNASGVKVDGS
+224 INAMNVYVGGS
-238 VYAGA
+238 IYAGA
-243 GGILASNNGTGELN
+243 GGIQATGSGS
-257 GRMILTRGDI
+257 GRLEGKMILTRGDI
-267 VADMGSK
+267 VADMGTS
-274 LTVGNGNSSIWAEN
+274 LSVGDGNSSIWSEN

-300 VNGNMYVADDLALN
+300 VNGNIYVADDLALN

-352 INGKSSSLN
+352 INGKNSSLN

-368 LLAGRTY
+368 LLAGRTF
-375 ISRGNNSSNTDIHNT
+375 ISRGNNSSNT

-401 TNQLAYYVPERYVV
+401 TNQLAYYVPERYV
-415 KVESGE
+415 KVESGG
-421 STLLKLKWNDAKNVK
+421 STLLKWNDAPQNVT

-455 NPEKLDGWLDNANP
+455 DPVKLDGWLNHANP

-506 GGLAGTYLDKDA
+506 GGLAGTYLDKNA
-518 LIIDENN
+518 LIIDEHN

-583 DFGQSV
+583 DSGQSV
-589 TPDQVRFSVTDEKGH
+589 TPDQVRFSVTDENGH

-635 DTGDVVYKPAAD
+635 DTGYAVYKPAAD
-647 VYLIDNP
+647 VYLIDNTGVY
-654 DNPDNPDKPNGYIL
+654 DL

-698 VTFGAS
+698 VTFDAN

-713 VSNLFK
+713 VSKLFK
-719 EDQSRKAP
+719 EDQSRQAP

>member
-84 QHYVDYTS
+84 QRYMDYTS
-92 GGKNV
+92 DGKNA

-116 DPMKTKVDTTNEQGN
+116 MKTKVDTTNDEGN
-131 VVYRVAGYDADKVKG
+131 VVYRVAGYDTGKVKG
-146 CILDGTQQGCF
+146 CILDGTQQDCF
-157 VAPADPKYEID
+157 VASADPKYEID

-173 FTLKDVRVVYK
+173 FTLKDVRVDYK

-212 KEFMKYALIADN
+212 KEFMKYALIADD
-224 QINVNASGVKVDGS
+224 QINVNAPTVVVDGS

-243 GGILASNNGTGELN
+243 GGIVASGNGTGELN

-267 VADMGSK
+267 VADMGST

-295 AATLD
+295 VATLN
-300 VNGNMYVADDLALN
+300 VNGNIYVADDLALN
-314 AKESKVTLQ
+314 AKESKVTLK

-352 INGKSSSLN
+352 INGKNSSLN

-368 LLAGRTY
+368 LLAGRTF
-375 ISRGNNSSNTDIHNT
+375 ISRGDNSSNT

-401 TNQLAYYVPERYVV
+401 TNQLAYYVPERYV
-415 KVESGE
+415 KVESGA
-421 STLLKLKWNDAKNVK
+421 SALLKWNDVQKVR
-436 IGEKE
+436 IGETE

-455 NPEKLDGWLDNANP
+455 DPVKLDGWLNNANP

-482 LNFKSQQDANEF
+482 LNFRSQQDANEF

-506 GGLAGTYLDKDA
+506 GGLAGTYLDKNA

-583 DFGQSV
+583 DSGQSV
-589 TPDQVRFSVTDEKGH
+589 TPDQVRFSVTDENGH

-635 DTGDVVYKPAAD
+635 DTGYAVYKPAAD
-647 VYLIDNP
+647 VYLIDNTGVY
-654 DNPDNPDKPNGYIL
+654 DL

-698 VTFGAS
+698 VTFDAN

-719 EDQSRKAP
+719 EDQSRQAP

>member
-46 ERGTKKNFY
+46 ERGTKRNFY

-76 ENAYADVL
+76 ENAYVDVL

-92 GGKNV
+92 GGKNA

-106 NGLEKYFADP
+106 NGLESYFADP
-116 DPMKTKVDTTNEQGN
+116 MKTPVDTTNEQGN

-157 VAPADPKYEID
+157 VAPADSKYEID

-212 KEFMKYALIADN
+212 QEFMKYALIADDQVN
-224 QINVNASGVKVDGS
+224 INAMNVYVGGS
-238 VYAGA
+238 IYAGA
-243 GGILASNNGTGELN
+243 GGIQATGSGS
-257 GRMILTRGDI
+257 GRLEGKMILTRGDI
-267 VADMGSK
+267 VADMGST
-274 LTVGNGNSSIWAEN
+274 LMVGNGNSSIWAEN
-288 LMTTGKS
+288 IMTTGKS

-314 AKESKVTLQ
+314 AKESKVKLQ

-368 LLAGRTY
+368 LLAGRTF
-375 ISRGNNSSNTDIHNT
+375 ISRGDNSSNT

-401 TNQLAYYVPERYVV
+401 TNQLAYYVPERYV

-421 STLLKLKWNDAKNVK
+421 STLLKWNDNDAQNV
-436 IGEKE
+436 EKK

-455 NPEKLDGWLDNANP
+455 DPVKLDGWLNHANP

-506 GGLAGTYLDKDA
+506 GGLAGTYLDKNA
-518 LIIDENN
+518 LIIDEHN
-525 KMIMTLSGDI
+525 KVIMTLSGDI

-589 TPDQVRFSVTDEKGH
+589 TPDQVRFSVTDENGR

-635 DTGDVVYKPAAD
+635 DTGYAVYKPAAD
-647 VYLIDNP
+647 VYLIDNTGVY
-654 DNPDNPDKPNGYIL
+654 DL

-698 VTFGAS
+698 VTFDAN

-719 EDQSRKAP
+719 EDQSRQAP

>member
-76 ENAYADVL
+76 ENAYVDVL

-92 GGKNV
+92 GGKNA

-116 DPMKTKVDTTNEQGN
+116 MKTKVDTTNDEGS

-146 CILDGTQQGCF
+146 CILDGTQRGCF

-212 KEFMKYALIADN
+212 QEFMKYALIADD
-224 QINVNASGVKVDGS
+224 QINVNASNVTVDGS

-243 GGILASNNGTGELN
+243 GGIVASGNGTGVLN

-267 VADMGSK
+267 VADMGSALK
-274 LTVGNGNSSIWAEN
+274 VGDGNSSIWAEN

-295 AATLD
+295 AATLN

-314 AKESKVTLQ
+314 AKESKVTLK

-334 YGAGDTV
+334 YGVGDTV

-361 IQNLKYL
+361 IQNLKFL
-368 LLAGRTY
+368 LLAGRTF
-375 ISRGNNSSNTDIHNT
+375 IARGNNSSNT

-401 TNQLAYYVPERYVV
+401 TNQLAYYVSDKYV
-415 KVESGE
+415 KTENGE
-421 STLLKLKWNDAKNVK
+421 GVVLKWNDAQNVT

-455 NPEKLDGWLDNANP
+455 DPVKLDGWLNNANP

-558 DSAGLLWDYC
+558 DPAGLLWDYC

-589 TPDQVRFSVTDEKGH
+589 TPDQVRFSVTDENGH

-635 DTGDVVYKPAAD
+635 DTGYAVYKPAAD
-647 VYLIDNP
+647 VYLIDNTGVY
-654 DNPDNPDKPNGYIL
+654 DL

-698 VTFGAS
+698 VTFDAN

-719 EDQSRKAP
+719 EDQSRQAP

>member
-168 YGAGT
+168 YGTGT

-212 KEFMKYALIADN
+212 KEFMKYALIADD
-224 QINVNASGVKVDGS
+224 QINVNASNVTVDGS
-238 VYAGA
+238 VYAGV
-243 GGILASNNGTGELN
+243 GGIVASGNGTGELK

-267 VADMGSK
+267 VADMGSALK
-274 LTVGNGNSSIWAEN
+274 VGDGNSSIWAEN
-288 LMTTGKS
+288 IMTTGKS
-295 AATLD
+295 AATLN

-368 LLAGRTY
+368 LLAGRTF
-375 ISRGNNSSNTDIHNT
+375 ISRGNNSSNT

-401 TNQLAYYVPERYVV
+401 TNQLAYYVSDKYV
-415 KVESGE
+415 KTENGE
-421 STLLKLKWNDAKNVK
+421 GVVLKWNDAQNVR

-455 NPEKLDGWLDNANP
+455 DPVKLDGWLNHANP

-506 GGLAGTYLDKDA
+506 GGFAGTYLDKNA
-518 LIIDENN
+518 LIIDEHN
-525 KMIMTLSGDI
+525 KVIMTLSGDI

-589 TPDQVRFSVTDEKGH
+589 TPDQVRFSVTDENGH

-635 DTGDVVYKPAAD
+635 DAGFTVYHPADD
-647 VYLIDNP
+647 VYLIDNTGVY
-654 DNPDNPDKPNGYIL
+654 DL

-698 VTFGAS
+698 VTFDAN

>member
-92 GGKNV
+92 GGKNA

-116 DPMKTKVDTTNEQGN
+116 MKTPVDTTNEQGN

-168 YGAGT
+168 YGTGT

-212 KEFMKYALIADN
+212 KEFMKYALIADD
-224 QINVNASGVKVDGS
+224 QINVNASNVTVDGS
-238 VYAGA
+238 VYAGV
-243 GGILASNNGTGELN
+243 GGIVASGNGTGELK

-267 VADMGSK
+267 VADMGTS
-274 LTVGNGNSSIWAEN
+274 LSVGDGNSSIWAEN
-288 LMTTGKS
+288 IMTTGKS
-295 AATLD
+295 AATLN

-314 AKESKVTLQ
+314 AKESNVTLK

-368 LLAGRTY
+368 LLAGRTF
-375 ISRGNNSSNTDIHNT
+375 ISRGNNSSNT

-401 TNQLAYYVPERYVV
+401 TNQLAYYVPERYV

-421 STLLKLKWNDAKNVK
+421 STLLKWNDAQNVR
-436 IGEKE
+436 IDEKE

-455 NPEKLDGWLDNANP
+455 DPVKLDGWLNHANP

-518 LIIDENN
+518 LIIDEHN
-525 KMIMTLSGDI
+525 KVIMTLSGDI

-589 TPDQVRFSVTDEKGH
+589 TPDQVRFSVTDENGH

-635 DTGDVVYKPAAD
+635 DAGFTVYHPADD
-647 VYLIDNP
+647 VYLIDNTGVY
-654 DNPDNPDKPNGYIL
+654 DL

-698 VTFGAS
+698 VTFDAN

>member
-116 DPMKTKVDTTNEQGN
+116 DPMKTKVDTTNKQGN

-146 CILDGTQQGCF
+146 CILDETQQGCF

-168 YGAGT
+168 YGTGT

-212 KEFMKYALIADN
+212 KEFMKYALIADD
-224 QINVNASGVKVDGS
+224 QINVNASNVTVDGS
-238 VYAGA
+238 VYAGV
-243 GGILASNNGTGELN
+243 GGIVASGNGTGELK

-267 VADMGSK
+267 VADMGTS
-274 LTVGNGNSSIWAEN
+274 LSVGDGNSSIWAEN

-295 AATLD
+295 AATLN

-314 AKESKVTLQ
+314 AKESNVTLK

-368 LLAGRTY
+368 LLAGRTF
-375 ISRGNNSSNTDIHNT
+375 ISRGNNSSNT

-401 TNQLAYYVPERYVV
+401 TNQLAYYVPERYV

-421 STLLKLKWNDAKNVK
+421 STLLKWNDAQNVR

-455 NPEKLDGWLDNANP
+455 DPVKLDGWLNHANP

-506 GGLAGTYLDKDA
+506 GGFAGTYLDKNA
-518 LIIDENN
+518 LIIDEHN
-525 KMIMTLSGDI
+525 KVIMTLSGDI

-589 TPDQVRFSVTDEKGH
+589 TPDQVRFSVTDENGH

-635 DTGDVVYKPAAD
+635 DAGFTVYHPADD
-647 VYLIDNP
+647 VYLIDNTGVY
-654 DNPDNPDKPNGYIL
+654 DL

-698 VTFGAS
+698 VTFDAN

>member
-92 GGKNV
+92 GGKNA

-116 DPMKTKVDTTNEQGN
+116 MKTPVDTTNEQGN

-212 KEFMKYALIADN
+212 KEFMKYALIADD
-224 QINVNASGVKVDGS
+224 QINVNASNVTVDGS
-238 VYAGA
+238 VYAGV
-243 GGILASNNGTGELN
+243 GGIVASGNGTGELK

-267 VADMGSK
+267 VADMGTS
-274 LTVGNGNSSIWAEN
+274 LSVGDGNSSIWAEN
-288 LMTTGKS
+288 IMTTGKS
-295 AATLD
+295 AATLN

-314 AKESKVTLQ
+314 AKESNVTLK

-368 LLAGRTY
+368 LLAGRTF
-375 ISRGNNSSNTDIHNT
+375 ISRGNNSSNT

-401 TNQLAYYVPERYVV
+401 TNQLAYYVPERYV

-421 STLLKLKWNDAKNVK
+421 STLLKWNDAQNVR

-455 NPEKLDGWLDNANP
+455 DPVKLDGWLNHANP

-506 GGLAGTYLDKDA
+506 GGFAGTYLDKNA
-518 LIIDENN
+518 LIIDEHN
-525 KMIMTLSGDI
+525 KVIMTLSGDI

-589 TPDQVRFSVTDEKGH
+589 TPDQVRFSVTDENGH

-635 DTGDVVYKPAAD
+635 DAGFTVYHPADD
-647 VYLIDNP
+647 VYLIDNTGVY
-654 DNPDNPDKPNGYIL
+654 DL

-698 VTFGAS
+698 VTFDAN

>member
-68 REQAETAL
+68 REQAEIAL
-76 ENAYADVL
+76 ENAYVDVL

-92 GGKNV
+92 GGKNA

-116 DPMKTKVDTTNEQGN
+116 MKTKVDTTNDEGN

-212 KEFMKYALIADN
+212 QEFMKYALIADDQVN
-224 QINVNASGVKVDGS
+224 INAMNVYVGGS
-238 VYAGA
+238 IYAGA
-243 GGILASNNGTGELN
+243 GGIQATGSGS
-257 GRMILTRGDI
+257 GRLEGKMILTRGDI
-267 VADMGSK
+267 VADMGST
-274 LTVGNGNSSIWAEN
+274 LMVGNGNSSIWAEN

-295 AATLD
+295 AATLN

-368 LLAGRTY
+368 LLAGRTF
-375 ISRGNNSSNTDIHNT
+375 ISRGNNSSNT

-401 TNQLAYYVPERYVV
+401 TNQLAYYVPERYV

-421 STLLKLKWNDAKNVK
+421 STLLKWNDAQKVR
-436 IGEKE
+436 IGETE

-455 NPEKLDGWLDNANP
+455 DPVKLDGWLNHANP

-558 DSAGLLWDYC
+558 DPAGLLWDYC

-589 TPDQVRFSVTDEKGH
+589 TPDQVRFSVTDENGH

-635 DTGDVVYKPAAD
+635 DTGFTVYHPADD
-647 VYLIDNP
+647 VYLIDNTGVY
-654 DNPDNPDKPNGYIL
+654 DL

-698 VTFGAS
+698 VTFDAN

-719 EDQSRKAP
+719 EDQSRQAP

>member
-92 GGKNV
+92 GGKNA

-116 DPMKTKVDTTNEQGN
+116 MKTPVDTTNEQGN

-212 KEFMKYALIADN
+212 KEFMKYALIADD
-224 QINVNASGVKVDGS
+224 QINVNASNVTVDGS
-238 VYAGA
+238 VYAGV
-243 GGILASNNGTGELN
+243 GGIVASGNGTGELK

-274 LTVGNGNSSIWAEN
+274 LTVGDGNSSIWAEN

-295 AATLD
+295 AATLN

-314 AKESKVTLQ
+314 ATESNVTLK

-375 ISRGNNSSNTDIHNT
+375 ISRGNNSSNTDI
-390 DIQMGESIAAR
+390 QMGESIAAR
-401 TNQLAYYVPERYVV
+401 TNQLAYYVPERYV

-421 STLLKLKWNDAKNVK
+421 STLLKWNDAPQNVT

-455 NPEKLDGWLDNANP
+455 DPVKLDGWLNHANP

-506 GGLAGTYLDKDA
+506 GGLAGTYLDKNA
-518 LIIDENN
+518 LIIDEHN
-525 KMIMTLSGDI
+525 KVIMTLSGDI

-589 TPDQVRFSVTDEKGH
+589 TPDQVRFSVTDENGH

-616 KLIDR
+616 KLIDS

-635 DTGDVVYKPAAD
+635 DAGFTVYHPADD
-647 VYLIDNP
+647 VYLIDNTGVY
-654 DNPDNPDKPNGYIL
+654 DL

-698 VTFGAS
+698 VTFDAN

-719 EDQSRKAP
+719 EDQSRQAP

>member
-116 DPMKTKVDTTNEQGN
+116 MKTKVDTTNKQGN

-212 KEFMKYALIADN
+212 KEFMKYALIADD
-224 QINVNASGVKVDGS
+224 QINVNASNVTVDGS
-238 VYAGA
+238 VYAGV
-243 GGILASNNGTGELN
+243 GGIVASGNGTGELK

-267 VADMGSK
+267 VADMGSALK
-274 LTVGNGNSSIWAEN
+274 VGDGNSSIWAEN

-368 LLAGRTY
+368 LLAGRTF
-375 ISRGNNSSNTDIHNT
+375 ISRGNNSSNT

-401 TNQLAYYVPERYVV
+401 TNQLAYYVPERYV

-421 STLLKLKWNDAKNVK
+421 STLLKWNDAQNVR

-455 NPEKLDGWLDNANP
+455 DPVKLDGWLNHANP
-469 IVPYYYTNGVNYY
+469 IVPYYYINGVNYY

-506 GGLAGTYLDKDA
+506 GGLAGTYLDKNA
-518 LIIDENN
+518 LIIDEHN
-525 KMIMTLSGDI
+525 KVIMTLSGDI

-589 TPDQVRFSVTDEKGH
+589 TPDQVRFSVTDENGH

-635 DTGDVVYKPAAD
+635 DAGFTVYHPADD
-647 VYLIDNP
+647 VYLIDNTGVY
-654 DNPDNPDKPNGYIL
+654 DL

-678 ATGSVKVSGNFEGLI
+678 ATGSVKVSGNFEGLL

-698 VTFGAS
+698 VTFDAN